1 MSRRTFNPG
10 NIHVYVWYA
19 QTSGLTKCIWQSA
32 ISQHQFYLDRKQARL
47 RGQAAHRTLKEIAR
61 DLTRSSASLS
71 SASSTLSLTGSSQS
85 LGVSGSTNSHDPEAE
100 LTEDAKRAK
109 AEMVAALKA
118 RREALEEKLREKKAM
133 LKEICIKEGELT
145 GVLPPEIPLAPGE
158 PLPVIRKRMG
168 TEFQIS
174 EKLLNKSGSPEEE
187 QLAQLELEL
196 EIQSKI
202 SSAALKLANDTSA
215 RKNVRRQRKIS
226 YNQCQKRLK
235 ELEFKV
241 ASIKHNANKL
251 KKPKQ
256 PRPAQNAHDA
266 KSVHAREELRRGKSV
281 PDLGQDND
289 EVSVENDTEI
299 ENSVS
304 PRSCPSSPRKQPLGL
319 PTHDSF
325 STLSPSRYVHMCK
338 KSFIYMSILSL
349 RG

>member
-1 MSRRTFNPG
+1 MSVSRRTFNPG

-47 RGQAAHRTLKEIAR
+47 RGQSAHRTLKEIAR

-71 SASSTLSLTGSSQS
+71 SASSASNLSLTGSSQS
-85 LGVSGSTNSHDPEAE
+85 IGVSGSINSHEPENE
-100 LTEDAKRAK
+100 QLTEDAKRAR
-109 AEMVAALKA
+109 AEMIAALKA
-118 RREALEEKLREKKAM
+118 RREALEEKLREKKAV

-145 GVLPPEIPLAPGE
+145 GELPPEIPLAPGE
-158 PLPVIRKRMG
+158 PLPVIRKRVG

-174 EKLLNKSGSPEEE
+174 EKLLNKSGNPEEE

-226 YNQCQKRLK
+226 YNQCQKRLE

-241 ASIKHNANKL
+241 ASIKQNKQQKL
-251 KKPKQ
+251 ILLENLEGAVNGDPG
-256 PRPAQNAHDA
+256 
-266 KSVHAREELRRGKSV
+266 LRVFQSIEQVLDSTKHFLTGGYLV
-281 PDLGQDND
+281 P
-289 EVSVENDTEI
+289 VI
-299 ENSVS
+299 
-304 PRSCPSSPRKQPLGL
+304 
-319 PTHDSF
+319 
-325 STLSPSRYVHMCK
+325 
-338 KSFIYMSILSL
+338 
-349 RG
+349 

>member
-1 MSRRTFNPG
+1 MSKRTFNPG

-71 SASSTLSLTGSSQS
+71 SASSTLSLTGSSHS
-85 LGVSGSTNSHDPEAE
+85 LGVSGSINSHEQDTE
-100 LTEDAKRAK
+100 LTEDSKRAR
-109 AEMVAALKA
+109 AEMIAALKA
-118 RREALEEKLREKKAM
+118 RRDALEEKMREKRAM

-145 GVLPPEIPLAPGE
+145 GELPPEIPLAPGE
-158 PLPVIRKRMG
+158 PLPVIRRRIG

-202 SSAALKLANDTSA
+202 TCAALKLANDASA
-215 RKNVRRQRKIS
+215 RKNVRRQRKVS

-241 ASIKHNANKL
+241 SSLKHSSKQ
-251 KKPKQ
+251 KKAKQ
-256 PRPAQNAHDA
+256 PRPLHNSYDGRNIQ
-266 KSVHAREELRRGKSV
+266 AREELRRGKSV
-281 PDLGQDND
+281 PDLGQDQEEQDD
-289 EVSVENDTEI
+289 EDEELVETL
-299 ENSVS
+299 VS

-319 PTHDSF
+319 PLHDNSVVNPL
-325 STLSPSRYVHMCK
+325 LSPSR
-338 KSFIYMSILSL
+338 
-349 RG
+349 